1 MVNDDRQLRLETA
14 SYIINKLEKWFEL
27 VEPTEYFKQLKD
39 IHGGDTIFDS
49 VSNYIVVYGYTPEFS
64 TMFEAQRQEYLKE
77 KNKSVLQKCAEKSLA
92 SLGAKVEQGK
102 KGVIEFAKKNY
113 KSAISVLLSAAII
126 AGSGLAIRS
135 AIRKNDLENA
145 GENII
150 TTFNQEFNYFESLS
164 EIQVEEDFVRI
175 PESDFQIFLLQHNF
189 TKDEIIYLTNK
200 YDKVSFDK
208 VINYYGYSNLDDYL
222 SDYYFNAHYSG
233 SENPIILYRTPNY
246 RKFENAVE
254 ESIKD
259 KAELLK
265 GYYEKDVENSKGKGS
280 K

>member
-1 MVNDDRQLRLETA
+1 MVNDDRQLRLDNA
-14 SYIINKLEKWFEL
+14 SYVVSKLEKMFEL
-27 VEPTEYFKQLKD
+27 VEPTEKFKKLNEVV
-39 IHGGDTIFDS
+39 GGDTILDS
-49 VSNYIVVYGYTPEFS
+49 VTNYIMYYGYTPELS
-64 TMFEAQRQEYLKE
+64 AMFVEQRQIYLKE
-77 KNKSVLQKCAEKSLA
+77 KNKSVLQKCAENSIS

-102 KGVIEFAKKNY
+102 KSVIEFAKKNY
-113 KSAISVLLSAAII
+113 KSAIAVLLSAAII
-126 AGSGLAIRS
+126 ASSGLAIRS
-135 AIRKNDLENA
+135 VVRKNDLENA

-150 TTFNQEFNYFESLS
+150 TTYNQEFNYFESLS

-233 SENPIILYRTPNY
+233 SENPTILYRTPNY

-265 GYYEKDVENSKGKGS
+265 SYYEKDVENSKGKGS